1 MRQSELEV
9 NSEIVDVYNSSTTSY
24 ERRSVAGGGGGF
36 LKFGVSASYSE
47 QYQQIK
53 HQQGRE
59 DTVTIRNEIRYVLA
73 NVLLSRSCSLDSQ
86 FKSEIIRIGNYI
98 KNGEDTMATYHSQ
111 VFVLRYG
118 THYTSRFLIGGH
130 IVEESFLKSTE
141 LYSDET
147 IRKSRQSGAR
157 ASFMAKFSLSAN
169 YGTQVSTTSIDIN
182 KYEERVTYRH
192 ILSEGGKP
200 FLLGM
205 SLQDWQMTIE
215 TNPII
220 LQRTIENITM
230 AIDPKQIPEIE
241 ENYVYK
247 AIEKINNAIETFIKM
262 NLIYGCME
270 RTSLSFNWLAN
281 IDDGSCAETVANT
294 QFGGFIRT
302 CQIQWTSG
310 SSPSTPDDLCN
321 SFKLSN
327 FHTNTQQCPLGF
339 TQNLL
344 HTLTRTQRIE
354 HQYSYKCGLIGT
366 KRCYRT
372 VYVGIGIVTS
382 YLYSCTKVSNDLL
395 TQYTFGGS
403 FTTNKINS
411 ITNTKSCP
419 SEYKP

>member
-1 MRQSELEV
+1 
-9 NSEIVDVYNSSTTSY
+9 
-24 ERRSVAGGGGGF
+24 
-36 LKFGVSASYSE
+36 
-47 QYQQIK
+47 
-53 HQQGRE
+53 
-59 DTVTIRNEIRYVLA
+59 
-73 NVLLSRSCSLDSQ
+73 
-86 FKSEIIRIGNYI
+86 
-98 KNGEDTMATYHSQ
+98 MATYHSQ

-147 IRKSRQSGAR
+147 VRKSRQSGAR
-157 ASFMAKFSLSAN
+157 ASFMGKFSLSAN

-192 ILSEGGKP
+192 ITSEGGKP

-241 ENYVYK
+241 EDYVYK
-247 AIEKINNAIETFIKM
+247 AIEKINNAIETYIKM

-294 QFGGFIRT
+294 H
-302 CQIQWTSG
+302 
-310 SSPSTPDDLCN
+310 SPSPPDDLCN

-354 HQYSYKCGLIGT
+354 HQYSYKCGLFGI
-366 KRCYRT
+366 KRCHRT
-372 VYVGIGIVTS
+372 IYLGTGIVTS
-382 YLYSCTKVSNDLL
+382 YLYSCTKISNALL

-403 FTTNKINS
+403 FTTNKINL

-419 SEYKP
+419 SEYTPVRIINDIDVCHAEHISNVHNLPKFAGMFSCQTTIKLNGSYDLCPKGSSAYVIGIIENDCILHVCLRLKTKNIGVLPSISLPPYYINHSFDFSLINNHASVI